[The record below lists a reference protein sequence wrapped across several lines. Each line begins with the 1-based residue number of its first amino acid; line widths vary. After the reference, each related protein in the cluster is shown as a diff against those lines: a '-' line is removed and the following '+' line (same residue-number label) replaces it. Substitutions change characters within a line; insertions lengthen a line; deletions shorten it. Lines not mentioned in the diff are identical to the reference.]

1 MSGDVILRDHHG
13 GEWLYFNEPRRL
25 LVAERMEEV
34 VPMLEA
40 AEREVTENGRW
51 AAGFVSYEAAGA
63 FDAVLQ
69 THPPTGVPL
78 LWLGI
83 YDAPRTGPAP
93 NGRRRKYAAG
103 WEPTM
108 GRDAYMDAF
117 HQIKRHLADGDTY
130 QVNFTYRLRSPFDG
144 DPREYFGMLAD
155 DARANYS
162 AFVDTGRFVVCSV
175 SPELFFHLDGRV
187 LTSLPMKGTAQ
198 RALTA
203 SGDRAEAARL
213 RYSEKET
220 AENVMIVD
228 MIRNDMGRVADTGSV
243 TVPRL
248 FQIER
253 YPTVWQMTSTVT
265 CDTDASVCEIMKAMF
280 PCASVTGAPKRRTMR
295 IIREL
300 EATPRGVYTGSVGF
314 MAPGREAQFNVAIRT
329 VVVDTEE
336 NTAEY
341 GVGGGIVWDSTDDA
355 EYQECLAKAEV
366 LTKRWPDFS
375 LLETMA
381 WKPGEGYLLLKHHME
396 RLLRSADY
404 FDIPI
409 TEEGVREAL
418 AAVDTSFGDAA
429 HKVRVLVARGGD
441 ITCETEPMTA
451 VEEPVRVA
459 LAEEPVDTSDPFLY
473 HKTSHRDVYERAL
486 AAHPDADEVILVNES
501 GEVTEACNANVVVEI
516 EGGRYTPPVPCG
528 LLAGTYRQWMLENR
542 LVQER
547 VITRDELL
555 AADRVLLVNS
565 VRGEREA
572 VLLPDRR
579 ETP

>member
-579 ETP
+579 